1 MSKKRFLAFIP
12 ISFLLILFLS
22 SSTQAAA
29 ISFDFNDML
38 TGLFGVKKT
47 EEFHKTLPL
56 KAEGSFSLK
65 NVNGSITIRT
75 WKEEKVEIRATKTT
89 KHDPKKLKEVKIEI
103 ESVQDSIQVNTV
115 YPKLRNIRVSV
126 NYEVSVPEGVNLGK
140 IKSVNGDVTLSGP
153 FGSVKA
159 SSTNGG
165 VKLEGASGKI
175 TLSTTNGS
183 LEASGVRG
191 LLEAGTTN
199 GSIFLGL
206 DTLED
211 ELKAK
216 TVNGGITLRLQS
228 KKIDADLEAR
238 TVNGKIH
245 FDFPVTFKTIMKS
258 RRSLE
263 GQIGQGGV
271 GISLRTVNGSIK
283 IIREE

>member
-1 MSKKRFLAFIP
+1 MFKKRFLTFI
-12 ISFLLILFLS
+12 SILFLIILVLS
-22 SSTQAAA
+22 SSPQAAA
-29 ISFDFNDML
+29 ASFDLNDML
-38 TGLFGVKKT
+38 SGLFGVKKT

-65 NVNGSITIRT
+65 NVNGYIAIST
-75 WKEEKVEIRATKTT
+75 WKEAKVEIRATKTT

-103 ESVQDSIQVNTV
+103 ESAPGSIRVNTV

-126 NYEVSVPEGVNLGK
+126 NYEVKVPEGVNLGK
-140 IKSVNGDVTLSGP
+140 IKSVNGDVTLRGP
-153 FGSVKA
+153 FGGVKA

-165 VKLEGASGKI
+165 VKLEEASGRI
-175 TLSTTNGS
+175 DLYTTNGS
-183 LEASGVRG
+183 IEASDIRGVI
-191 LLEAGTTN
+191 EAGTTN

-206 DTLED
+206 ETLED
-211 ELKAK
+211 EVKAK
-216 TVNGGITLRLQS
+216 TVNGGITLEFQS
-228 KKIDADLEAR
+228 KRIDADLEAR

-283 IIREE
+283 ITR